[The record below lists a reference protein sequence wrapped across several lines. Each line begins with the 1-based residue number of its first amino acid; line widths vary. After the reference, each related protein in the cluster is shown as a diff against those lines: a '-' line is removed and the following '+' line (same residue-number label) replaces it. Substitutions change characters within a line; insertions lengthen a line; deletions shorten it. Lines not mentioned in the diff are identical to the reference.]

1 LVTGVCDNTR
11 KICRLYDILL
21 GGDGKAFES
30 AKAAQQQSRAPTPG
44 RRNAPE
50 EATVF
55 AIVEEGLT
63 QKDIEVLPFGVA
75 LPLQEAIAKCRVNPP
90 SDWPVSAYTLIGRDD
105 IAVQFSAN
113 TDVSH
118 YLHRVRATQLSTTF
132 MLNDRRSPSHLL
144 LFRTRPPRKSPTS
157 RRLSSTKATTTTK
170 CWPTRWPA
178 FGSAGTNGSEP
189 CSTCSSPPSPSS
201 SRPWSRPV

>member
-1 LVTGVCDNTR
+1 MRYSESCDALVTGVCDNTR

-30 AKAAQQQSRAPTPG
+30 AKAAQQQQQPRKPAG
-44 RRNAPE
+44 RPNTPE

-118 YLHRVRATQLSTTF
+118 YLHRVRVTRLLSTTF
-132 MLNDRRSPSHLL
+132 IVSAIAAHLFFSPSL
-144 LFRTRPPRKSPTS
+144 
-157 RRLSSTKATTTTK
+157 A
-170 CWPTRWPA
+170 
-178 FGSAGTNGSEP
+178 
-189 CSTCSSPPSPSS
+189 
-201 SRPWSRPV
+201 